1 MLKISGFSF
10 LSSAFTPSGSLMLAL
25 KLVFQVQKVPLTQS
39 GRAQAAM
46 K

>member
-25 KLVFQVQKVPLTQS
+25 KLAFSGEKVPLTQ
-39 GRAQAAM
+39 
-46 K
+46 

>member
-10 LSSAFTPSGSLMLAL
+10 LSSAFSPSGSLILAL
-25 KLVFQVQKVPLTQS
+25 KLSFQVPKVPLTQS
-39 GRAQAAM
+39 GRAQAAI